1 MTFVITQR
9 CCNDASCVPVCPVNC
24 IHPAPGEPGYLTT
37 EMLYID
43 PETCIECSACVQVC
57 PVDAIKDETDL
68 LGSEEQ
74 FLEINAAFYARH
86 PLSEFGEAEEPKRV
100 DIDVRGLRVAIVG
113 SGPAGSYAAAALLE
127 RPGVEVDL
135 YERQLTPYGLVRF
148 GIAPDHQQTKK
159 VVQAYP
165 YGAMRGL
172 RLRLGVAVGTD
183 VTHEELLRHY
193 HAVIYA
199 VGAGRD
205 RRLDVPGEDLPGS
218 YSAADFVA
226 WYNGHP
232 DSVDLPIDLS
242 SVRRAVIIGNGNVAL
257 DVARVLACDP
267 ERLGAT
273 DIADHALKVLRDSA
287 VTEVVVVGRRGAAQA
302 AFTNPEL
309 LDLLELPGVEVVV
322 DPDDL
327 TLDQITAEAEAAGEL
342 PVAVERKLA
351 VLRRIAAGNP
361 AQDAERG
368 RRRIVLRFLASPSAV
383 LGEEHVEGVALVRN
397 ELVAEDGGLRAV
409 PAGEPEVLDAQLV
422 LRSIGYLGSPVP
434 DLPFDSSRG
443 TVPHDA
449 GRVRGEDGDM
459 PGVYVTGWI
468 KRGPTGVVGTNKH
481 CAGETV
487 ATLLADWTAGRL
499 APPVGTSGQLDEL
512 LATRQVCVFGLAEWS
527 RIDAA
532 ERAAGSPAG
541 RPRVKLVTTP
551 DLVAAA
557 SSAE

>member
-43 PETCIECSACVQVC
+43 PDTCIECSACVQVC
-57 PVDAIKDETDL
+57 PVDAIKDEADL
-68 LGSEEQ
+68 EAPEMQ
-74 FLEINAAFYARH
+74 FLDINAAFYARH

-100 DIDVRGLRVAIVG
+100 DIDVRGLRVAVVG

-135 YERQLTPYGLVRF
+135 YERQLTPHGLVRF

-159 VVQAYP
+159 VIQAYP
-165 YGAMRGL
+165 YAAMRGL
-172 RLRLGVAVGTD
+172 RRRLGVEVGTH
-183 VTHEELLRHY
+183 VTHAELLQHY

-199 VGAGRD
+199 VGADQD
-205 RRLDVPGEDLPGS
+205 RRLGVPGEDLSGS
-218 YSAADFVA
+218 FAASDFVA

-232 DSVDLPIDLS
+232 NQADLPIDLS
-242 SVRRAVIIGNGNVAL
+242 SCRRAVIVGNGNVAL
-257 DVARVLACDP
+257 DLARVLACDP

-273 DIADHALKVLRDSA
+273 DIADHALKVLRDSS
-287 VTEVVVVGRRGAAQA
+287 VEEIVVVGRRGAAQA
-302 AFTNPEL
+302 AFTSPEL
-309 LDLLELPGVEVVV
+309 LDLLELPGVDVVV
-322 DPDDL
+322 HSDEL
-327 TLDQITAEAEAAGEL
+327 TLDQETAELEATGKLAVG
-342 PVAVERKLA
+342 VERKLSA
-351 VLRRIAAGNP
+351 LRRIAA
-361 AQDAERG
+361 QDVEPTAG
-368 RRRIVLRFLASPSAV
+368 RRRIVLRFLASPTAI
-383 LGEEHVEGVALVRN
+383 LGGERVEAVALVRN
-397 ELVAEDGGLRAV
+397 ELVADERGLRAV
-409 PAGEPEVLDAQLV
+409 PAGEPEELEAQLV
-422 LRSIGYLGSPVP
+422 LRSVGYLGTPVA
-434 DLPFDSSRG
+434 DLPFDSMTG

-449 GRVRGEDGDM
+449 GRVSDQGAEL

-481 CAGETV
+481 CAGESV

-499 APPVGTSGQLDEL
+499 TAPTRSGDQLDAL
-512 LATRQVCVFGLAEWS
+512 LAARQVQVFGLAEWG

-532 ERAAGSPAG
+532 ERAAGSLAG
-541 RPRVKLVTTP
+541 RPRVKFVTAP

-557 SSAE
+557 SSTD

>member
-57 PVDAIKDETDL
+57 PVDAIKDEEDL
-68 LGSEEQ
+68 SGAEQQ
-74 FLEINAAFYARH
+74 FLDINAAFYARH

-100 DIDVRGLRVAIVG
+100 DIDVRGLRVAVIG

-135 YERQLTPYGLVRF
+135 YERQLTPHGLVRF

-172 RLRLGVAVGTD
+172 RLRLGVEVGTH
-183 VTHEELLRHY
+183 VTHAELLQHY

-199 VGAGRD
+199 VGADQD
-205 RRLDVPGEDLPGS
+205 RRLGVPGEDLAGS
-218 YSAADFVA
+218 YAASDFVA

-232 DSVDLPIDLS
+232 NQTDLPIDLS
-242 SVRRAVIIGNGNVAL
+242 SARRAVIIGNGNVAL
-257 DVARVLACDP
+257 DLARVLACDP
-267 ERLGAT
+267 DRLAAT

-287 VTEVVVVGRRGAAQA
+287 IEEVVVVGRRGAAQA
-302 AFTNPEL
+302 AFSSPEL
-309 LDLLELPGVEVVV
+309 LDLLELPGVDVLVRAEE
-322 DPDDL
+322 L
-327 TLDQITAEAEAAGEL
+327 TLDQDTAELEAAGRLEL
-342 PVAVERKLA
+342 GVERKLA
-351 VLRRIAAGNP
+351 ALRRIAAHDVEP
-361 AQDAERG
+361 ADG
-368 RRRIVLRFLASPSAV
+368 RRRILLRFLASPSAV
-383 LGEEHVEGVALVRN
+383 LGSDHVDGIALVRN
-397 ELVAEDGGLRAV
+397 ELVADERGLRAV
-409 PAGEPEVLDAQLV
+409 PTGEPENLEAQLV
-422 LRSIGYLGSPVP
+422 LRSIGYLGTPVA
-434 DLPFDSSRG
+434 DLPFDPATG

-449 GRVRGEDGDM
+449 GRVRDGEAEM

-481 CAGETV
+481 CAGESV

-499 APPVGTSGQLDEL
+499 TAPTGTGEQLDAL
-512 LATRQVCVFGLAEWS
+512 LATRQVQVLGLAEWG

-541 RPRVKLVTTP
+541 RPRVKFVTLP

-557 SSAE
+557 SSTD